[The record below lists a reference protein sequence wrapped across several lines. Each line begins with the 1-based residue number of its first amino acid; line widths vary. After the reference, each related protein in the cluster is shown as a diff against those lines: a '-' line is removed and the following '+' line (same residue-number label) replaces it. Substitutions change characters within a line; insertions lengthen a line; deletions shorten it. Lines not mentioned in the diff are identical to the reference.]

1 MKVGISIAKF
11 NWPGGPATYGPNLME
26 IARRADESEVIHS
39 LWAMDHF
46 WQIGHNGPPE
56 DPLLECY
63 TVLPFLAA
71 VTRNVQIGAGVTGVS
86 YRHPGVLLKAVTSL
100 DVLSGG
106 RAWLGI
112 GAAWNADEAAGLGI
126 PFPPLGQRFRQLE
139 ETLQIAERMWSG
151 DESPFHGTEYTLERP
166 LNSPGAIRSPR
177 PPILIG
183 GGGERKTLRLVAQY
197 ADACNLFDLG
207 GSLEPLQHK
216 LSVLRRHCADVGRSY
231 DSVVKTVAVVMPS
244 GGAVERLKQLA
255 DLGFD
260 LALFDLPGTDASAV
274 DVLADA
280 GAAVASY
287 GRPAP
292 ALLAA

>member
-1 MKVGISIAKF
+1 
-11 NWPGGPATYGPNLME
+11 
-26 IARRADESEVIHS
+26 
-39 LWAMDHF
+39 MDHF

-71 VTRNVQIGAGVTGVS
+71 ITRRVQIGASVTGVS

-112 GAAWNADEAAGLGI
+112 GAAWNAAEAAGLGI
-126 PFPPLGQRFRQLE
+126 PFPPLRTRFRQLE
-139 ETLQIAERMWSG
+139 ETLQIAQRMWSG
-151 DESPFHGTEYTLERP
+151 DESPFDGELYQLERP
-166 LNSPGAIRSPR
+166 LNSPGPIRR

-183 GGGERKTLRLVAQY
+183 GGGERKTLRLVAEY

-207 GSLEPLQHK
+207 DEYIGDLGGGIDTIRHK
-216 LSVLRRHCADVGRSY
+216 LDVLRRHCDDVGRDY
-231 DSVVKTVAVVMPS
+231 DEIVKTVASVPGKEGYV
-244 GGAVERLKQLA
+244 ARLEQLA
-255 DLGFD
+255 ELGIDLVVYN
-260 LALFDLPGTDASAV
+260 LPGSDASAV
-274 DVLADA
+274 DPLTEAA
-280 GAAVASY
+280 AAVAPA

-292 ALLAA
+292 AVLEQEPVQV